1 MSRIP
6 AAAHPPVLWWWASL
20 VIVRVGDHVDR
31 WRTVSWPSVR
41 DGAVVAG
48 PGWAVRVAAVVDLAT
63 SVLLLGAIGLC
74 ALPWLRT
81 RRLHRAWDLDPPPE
95 SLLPRLSIPPGPV
108 ASLLRADLATP
119 TTNTA
124 ITYPNGFRPA
134 VAVLAPFFPLSR
146 RDPEAAGFVLR
157 HELAHAGAGDHLLS
171 GAGSPLRALVRVI
184 VPVGVAMAVVTQLI
198 PDRLG
203 EARAQTVVFVGNTL
217 TLALGLLAALWVAE
231 LEADRAAAER
241 EGARAAARSLGAG
254 LDAGHRGLTLS
265 HPPQRLRQWLVV
277 RWANPVAA
285 AGLLL
290 FYPLT
295 VLARWGLLVAV
306 ALLSYSRVPDTSVSM
321 AWSLFGD
328 AALASLAR
336 SGRELVV
343 FGVLVIA
350 WPVLRPAWERLW
362 LGAPGRSI
370 ALLPGNLLGGALCIG
385 GGLALATLG

>member
-1 MSRIP
+1 M
-6 AAAHPPVLWWWASL
+6 
-20 VIVRVGDHVDR
+20 
-31 WRTVSWPSVR
+31 
-41 DGAVVAG
+41 
-48 PGWAVRVAAVVDLAT
+48 
-63 SVLLLGAIGLC
+63 LLLGAIGLC

-241 EGARAAARSLGAG
+241 GAPAAARSLGAG

-265 HPPQRLRQWLVV
+265 HPPRRLRQWFVV

-290 FYPLT
+290 LYPLT
-295 VLARWGLLVAV
+295 VLARWALLVAV

-336 SGRELVV
+336 SGRELVAL
-343 FGVLVIA
+343 GVLVIA
-350 WPVLRPAWERLW
+350 WPVLRR
-362 LGAPGRSI
+362 GAPLVGRTGRSI
-370 ALLPGNLLGGALCIG
+370 ALLPGNPLGGALCIG
-385 GGLALATLG
+385 GDLVLGNPRLSEKPTTVVRIRLDRSHGAPAVGSPGTAVSKLRLARRVADRAGWPDRVAQAFS